1 MVNASFPR
9 KWLAGEVDR
18 LYRDMIDM
26 REIEVVKVLASEFDQ
41 GGKSRARQQQQTD
54 APMDPSSKIKPNMK
68 IGHGTLLA
76 RFVQ

>member
-18 LYRDMIDM
+18 LYRDMIDK

-54 APMDPSSKIKPNMK
+54 APMLSKITPNMK

>member
-1 MVNASFPR
+1 
-9 KWLAGEVDR
+9 
-18 LYRDMIDM
+18 MIDK

-54 APMDPSSKIKPNMK
+54 APMGLSSKITPNMK